1 MSIRRAL
8 LAAALVAGVAACS
21 PEHAETKAPDAPA
34 AKTAKT
40 ARVAAT
46 VIGVD
51 AKNGTITLQHGPI
64 PEWGWPA
71 MRMAFSAP
79 AATVAQAKVGER
91 VTADLEMV
99 GATPKI
105 TALSQP

>member
-1 MSIRRAL
+1 MSVRRAL

-21 PEHAETKAPDAPA
+21 PEHTEPKAADAPA
-34 AKTAKT
+34 SKTAK
-40 ARVAAT
+40 VAAT

-51 AKNGTITLQHGPI
+51 AKNGTVTLQHGPI

-79 AATVAQAKVGER
+79 AATIAEAKVGAR